1 MDSQV
6 ELKNQE
12 LFSTRRQLIIARFFL
27 FVTQVRKI
35 GAMINDLNL
44 KAWVF
49 RFFFL
54 RGVVGK
60 ALNEMIC
67 RERME
72 LLG

>member
-12 LFSTRRQLIIARFFL
+12 LFSTRRQLIVARFFL

-49 RFFFL
+49 RFFF
-54 RGVVGK
+54 
-60 ALNEMIC
+60 
-67 RERME
+67 
-72 LLG
+72 

>member
-1 MDSQV
+1 M
-6 ELKNQE
+6 
-12 LFSTRRQLIIARFFL
+12 ARFFL

-49 RFFFL
+49 SFFFL

-72 LLG
+72 LLW